1 MIDADRRLA
10 TSAISQGRATLLHV
24 AAEANQL
31 HFVKELVKLLSDER
45 LGTTRL
51 QSLFGIFADLALK
64 VLREKPRLALARNEN
79 QETGLHVLTRKP
91 SSFSCRGGLGQ
102 RFLNMLTN
110 SGKSPTLA
118 LQLVKCLWETLL
130 SQDGIEMQ
138 TIIKVI
144 SEPSHVIFIATEV
157 GNFEVLAELVRS
169 YPDLMWEV
177 DTKKRSIIHI
187 AVLHRHADIFNL
199 IHETSSI
206 RNFVATLE
214 DEDKNNLLHYAAKL
228 SPPSKLNLLPGA
240 VFQMNHELLWYED
253 VKKIMQPCFIE
264 IRNSDGKTPIELF
277 TEEHSE
283 LVTKAESWM
292 KSRINSCITISTIT
306 ATLVLAIAFSVKPED
321 YLDSDNISTF
331 IFLTGMAMMHS
342 LFSSLIFLSIHITA
356 RYADEEFLKSL
367 PSNLMSGLATL
378 FMSITNMMTAFII
391 AFLDPKNELGLSL
404 GLILWVVP
412 LLFSL
417 FMRYLP
423 FPFGPYIVKNP
434 AYKSP
439 SKYIFYTRKAKAV

>member
-1 MIDADRRLA
+1 MIDADEKLA

-31 HFVKELVKLLSDER
+31 HFVKELVKLLSDEDLELQDCKGNTAFCLAAALGNVRIAKVMARRNSR
-45 LGTTRL
+45 LPTIRGGDGLTPLHMAAL
-51 QSLFGIFADLALK
+51 QGKNKMAWHLYHYTVHIFNDADWDALFFFCLKTDIYDLALK
-64 VLREKPRLALARNEN
+64 VLREKPRLALARDEN
-79 QETGLHVLTRKP
+79 QETGLHVLARKP
-91 SSFSCRGGLGQ
+91 SSFSCRGSLGQ

-130 SQDGIEMQ
+130 SLDGTEMQ

-177 DTKKRSIIHI
+177 DTKNRSIIHI

-199 IHETSSI
+199 IHETRSI
-206 RNFVATLE
+206 RNFVVTLE

-228 SPPSKLNLLPGA
+228 SPSSKLNLLPGA
-240 VFQMNHELLWYED
+240 VFQMNHELLWYEE

-264 IRNSDGKTPIELF
+264 MRNSNGKTPRELF

-292 KSRINSCITISTIT
+292 KSRINSCITISTVT
-306 ATLVLAIAFSVKPED
+306 ATLVLTTAFSVKREENHDPTTTND
-321 YLDSDNISTF
+321 FILLIGAAMIS
-331 IFLTGMAMMHS
+331 
-342 LFSSLIFLSIHITA
+342 
-356 RYADEEFLKSL
+356 
-367 PSNLMSGLATL
+367 
-378 FMSITNMMTAFII
+378 
-391 AFLDPKNELGLSL
+391 
-404 GLILWVVP
+404 
-412 LLFSL
+412 
-417 FMRYLP
+417 
-423 FPFGPYIVKNP
+423 
-434 AYKSP
+434 
-439 SKYIFYTRKAKAV
+439 

>member
-1 MIDADRRLA
+1 MSMDWKLA
-10 TSAISQGRATLLHV
+10 TLMLLYLYF
-24 AAEANQL
+24 Q
-31 HFVKELVKLLSDER
+31 F
-45 LGTTRL
+45 
-51 QSLFGIFADLALK
+51 SLFGIFADLALK
-64 VLREKPRLALARNEN
+64 VLREKPRVALARNEN
-79 QETGLHVLTRKP
+79 QETGLHVLARKP

-177 DTKKRSIIHI
+177 DTKNRSIIHI

-240 VFQMNHELLWYED
+240 VFQMNHELLWYE
-253 VKKIMQPCFIE
+253 VSLLNF
-264 IRNSDGKTPIELF
+264 
-277 TEEHSE
+277 H
-283 LVTKAESWM
+283 
-292 KSRINSCITISTIT
+292 IS
-306 ATLVLAIAFSVKPED
+306 
-321 YLDSDNISTF
+321 Y
-331 IFLTGMAMMHS
+331 M
-342 LFSSLIFLSIHITA
+342 
-356 RYADEEFLKSL
+356 L
-367 PSNLMSGLATL
+367 P
-378 FMSITNMMTAFII
+378 
-391 AFLDPKNELGLSL
+391 
-404 GLILWVVP
+404 
-412 LLFSL
+412 
-417 FMRYLP
+417 
-423 FPFGPYIVKNP
+423 
-434 AYKSP
+434 
-439 SKYIFYTRKAKAV
+439 